1 MLHAPPARSYNA
13 KISSR
18 SLRRAGQQAQD
29 RMLRKIRSNSHKY
42 VLSGGQHVFTVDSGA
57 TVHCVKDKSL
67 LATID
72 PSKRVQ
78 LKVADGRVVTSDAIG
93 TAPVKLLNSTTGR
106 LEEIILHNVVRR
118 SRSLGGLLSS
128 SRILDSACPA
138 ICADLFRSR
147 WTGINMRWSSWTLQ
161 LTLHFCI
168 C

>member
-106 LEEIILHNVVRR
+106 LEEIILHNVVYHTSFT
-118 SRSLGGLLSS
+118 SRSPPLGIRTMGVN
-128 SRILDSACPA
+128 
-138 ICADLFRSR
+138 F
-147 WTGINMRWSSWTLQ
+147 
-161 LTLHFCI
+161 
-168 C
+168 